1 MATIATVPEFA
12 SAIQRDVDTATA
24 NLLLLDLAQGLVT
37 EQIGDQNPWPT
48 TAKAIALAAAQR
60 AYVNPDGARQIQ
72 MTSGPFTKGST
83 YDAAEAGV
91 YLTDAE
97 IKRLQAWLNRGR
109 RAIGTIRL
117 GSGYPPISHHH
128 HRRY

>member
-1 MATIATVPEFA
+1 MVAIATVEEFA
-12 SAIQRDVDTATA
+12 SAIQKDVDTATA

-37 EQIGDQNPWPT
+37 ERIGDQDPWPT

-60 AYVNPDGARQIQ
+60 AYNNPDGARQVQ
-72 MTSGPFTKGST
+72 LTSGPYTKGVT

-97 IKRLQAWLNRGR
+97 IKRLQAWLNRGQ
-109 RAIGTIRL
+109 RAIGTIRV
-117 GSGYPPISHHH
+117 GSGYPPIGCNP
-128 HRRY
+128 RRY